1 MVALASH
8 AIILISDEPFRFGG
22 GFPQARAR
30 SWLKKK
36 RRSRYLPKQAK
47 DRTAVILGSNVAVEH
62 DITHRRGG
70 VLIYASWHADPP
82 LSLVRRRVLPARLP
96 RGGSYNAHY
105 ISKHIH
111 DELRHGLH
119 EHMRV

>member
-22 GFPQARAR
+22 GFPQARAM

-82 LSLVRRRVLPARLP
+82 LSLVRRHVLPARLP

-105 ISKHIH
+105 NYNYKHRIMS
-111 DELRHGLH
+111 LSCP
-119 EHMRV
+119 VT